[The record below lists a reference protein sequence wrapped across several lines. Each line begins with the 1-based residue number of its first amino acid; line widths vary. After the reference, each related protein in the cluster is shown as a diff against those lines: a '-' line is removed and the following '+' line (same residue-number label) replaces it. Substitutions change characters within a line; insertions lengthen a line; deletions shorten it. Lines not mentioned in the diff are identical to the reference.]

1 MEEDIDDIDDVF
13 GGAPDEEKSGIT
25 GNEGAYLQ
33 YWYFRAAVL
42 FWPTSRLGSS
52 TGTPSISLRSET
64 RIGVFICM
72 GRNGLNLWTSP
83 TEASH
88 SVRRSLRAALTC
100 GSDVTYPLS
109 LCIETI

>member
-42 FWPTSRLGSS
+42 FWPTSRFLGSLTIS
-52 TGTPSISLRSET
+52 SLFNNYLRYLPSRGRSFCLRGKEWFES
-64 RIGVFICM
+64 FDK
-72 GRNGLNLWTSP
+72 
-83 TEASH
+83 
-88 SVRRSLRAALTC
+88 
-100 GSDVTYPLS
+100 SD
-109 LCIETI
+109 